1 MQAYLFDFDGT
12 LVDSAPDLTRAL
24 DLALGRA
31 GLPGVGLELG
41 KQMVGH
47 GAGRLVEWAVR
58 HVTGESNVT
67 MDSPLCRL
75 LLSVFL
81 EEYEPLCA
89 ETSVL
94 YPGAIQVIQTLKSQG
109 KQVGLVTNKPRR
121 FVDLMLPAF
130 DLHEVFDSIVAGD
143 DLPTKKPEPDMVH
156 HALSELGAV
165 PQSACL
171 VGDSQ
176 ADLGAAKAS
185 GVASILVSFG
195 YAGDLDVHTAG
206 ADRVIHELT
215 ELLINDA

>member
-1 MQAYLFDFDGT
+1 
-12 LVDSAPDLTRAL
+12 
-24 DLALGRA
+24 
-31 GLPGVGLELG
+31 
-41 KQMVGH
+41 
-47 GAGRLVEWAVR
+47 
-58 HVTGESNVT
+58 
-67 MDSPLCRL
+67 
-75 LLSVFL
+75 
-81 EEYEPLCA
+81 
-89 ETSVL
+89 
-94 YPGAIQVIQTLKSQG
+94 VIQTLKSQG
-109 KQVGLVTNKPRR
+109 KLVGLVTNKPRR

-156 HALSELGAV
+156 RALSELGAV

-195 YAGDLDVHTAG
+195 YAGDLNVHTAG

>member
-1 MQAYLFDFDGT
+1 
-12 LVDSAPDLTRAL
+12 
-24 DLALGRA
+24 
-31 GLPGVGLELG
+31 
-41 KQMVGH
+41 
-47 GAGRLVEWAVR
+47 
-58 HVTGESNVT
+58 
-67 MDSPLCRL
+67 
-75 LLSVFL
+75 
-81 EEYEPLCA
+81 
-89 ETSVL
+89 
-94 YPGAIQVIQTLKSQG
+94 
-109 KQVGLVTNKPRR
+109 
-121 FVDLMLPAF
+121 
-130 DLHEVFDSIVAGD
+130 
-143 DLPTKKPEPDMVH
+143 MVH